1 MVIYPFPHW
10 WSSSVFTDVCYIGN
24 AVIVNVLRYCILS
37 CSALTESEFLGLCLF
52 MKTAWLNMIQ
62 WPIPLSALWS
72 LHFVHLSSSSQWWE
86 EGALWDALIF
96 LGASCFPSLER
107 VSRVVTNAFS
117 WTLLLLFCIDSQSL
131 PSTCYRFVCLWM
143 VLTIV
148 DRLDPFPFCLAWR
161 TYSLSLCLLFI
172 LFHFVQGCSI
182 LLGYLSQKSILRLL
196 YY

>member
-1 MVIYPFPHW
+1 MIIYPFPHW

-96 LGASCFPSLER
+96 LGASCFPQPGES
-107 VSRVVTNAFS
+107 F
-117 WTLLLLFCIDSQSL
+117 QSCNQRL
-131 PSTCYRFVCLWM
+131 QLDFTALVLYRFPESAFNMLQIC
-143 VLTIV
+143 
-148 DRLDPFPFCLAWR
+148 
-161 TYSLSLCLLFI
+161 LSLDGSY
-172 LFHFVQGCSI
+172 HSW
-182 LLGYLSQKSILRLL
+182 
-196 YY
+196 